1 MANELDELTGPV
13 NEEGQDINVISKQ
26 LKVKV
31 GWGSTLFEVLLWFPL
46 IIPGVIFLF
55 KKIQAKNTSN
65 NYNNAFN
72 ITLVKSTTT

>member
-55 KKIQAKNTSN
+55 KK
-65 NYNNAFN
+65 
-72 ITLVKSTTT
+72 